1 MIAAPRSCAYTTC
14 ASTSRHSPPPR
25 LQDEASLPMSVT
37 VELYGLE
44 IPGAH
49 GVEEEERRQPQP
61 FVYDIWLD
69 VPEDAISDRLDKTVD
84 YRDVASCIRELS
96 DGRQFRLLEAIAA
109 AAAETLLERF
119 RL

>member
-1 MIAAPRSCAYTTC
+1 
-14 ASTSRHSPPPR
+14 
-25 LQDEASLPMSVT
+25 MSVT

-49 GVEEEERRQPQP
+49 GVEEEERRQPQL

-96 DGRQFRLLEAIAA
+96 DGRQFRLLEAMAA

-119 RL
+119 RLERVRVRVRKPAVRLAAPIEWTAAIAERRRP